1 MVGTHRTHV
10 WSPDPRILNRL
21 RDVFLHPGLDVLPVQ
36 DEEDGDGGP
45 ERAADEAAAQTHL
58 ETRGHVEEML
68 MIVPTVCL
76 GCPMSE
82 GGVLSQPLSREF
94 IVIKVKP
101 KQVTNEIIRIVN
113 DYLPRVIVLIS
124 EEWVTPVRDG
134 VDVAATY
141 G

>member
-1 MVGTHRTHV
+1 M
-10 WSPDPRILNRL
+10 
-21 RDVFLHPGLDVLPVQ
+21 Q

-58 ETRGHVEEML
+58 ETSGHVQEML

-94 IVIKVKP
+94 IVIKMKS

-124 EEWVTPVRDG
+124 EE
-134 VDVAATY
+134 
-141 G
+141 